1 MTVKQLDILGRIGS
15 VSSGIGVLVLL
26 VKYGIGAGLI
36 GLGIFCLGVVCAIA
50 SNKSINADT
59 RSRDAKTFVFL
70 GIALVLRS

>member
-15 VSSGIGVLVLL
+15 ISSGIGVLVLL

-50 SNKSINADT
+50 SNKSINVDT
-59 RSRDAKTFVFL
+59 RSRPEEKEVNE
-70 GIALVLRS
+70 